1 MPLRIAICVSNAL
14 FAEGLKSLLVKE
26 PSIAIS
32 GIFAG
37 DSLASDLEKAR
48 ALQPDVILL
57 DYTVDTEELLNIPD
71 DYFFFSRTK
80 IVIIGDKDTKHLVTK
95 RLHDLLLRGVVGIL
109 PPSADSDIL
118 KKALRAILHG
128 ELWLDR
134 ETLIKLLAF
143 LQKSSKTVRLA
154 RREKDIVAYICRGYR
169 NREIAEKLQI
179 SEHTVKSHCHR
190 IYKKLG
196 VTDRLQLALHSHRIF
211 LDRLR
216 AE

>member
-1 MPLRIAICVSNAL
+1 MPLRLAICVSNAL
-14 FAEGLKSLLVKE
+14 FAEGLQSLLAKE
-26 PSIAIS
+26 PGIAIS
-32 GIFAG
+32 GVFAG
-37 DSLASDLEKAR
+37 DNLAGDLERAR

-57 DYTVDTEELLNIPD
+57 DYTADAEDLLNVPD
-71 DYFFFSRTK
+71 DYFSRTRTK
-80 IVIIGDKDTKHLVTK
+80 IVIMGDKDTKHVVTK

-134 ETLIKLLAF
+134 ETLIKLLTF
-143 LQKSSKTVRLA
+143 MQRSSRTVRLA
-154 RREKDIVAYICRGYR
+154 RREKDIAAYICRGYR
-169 NREIAEKLQI
+169 NREIAEKLHI

-196 VTDRLQLALHSHRIF
+196 VNDRLQLALHAHRIF